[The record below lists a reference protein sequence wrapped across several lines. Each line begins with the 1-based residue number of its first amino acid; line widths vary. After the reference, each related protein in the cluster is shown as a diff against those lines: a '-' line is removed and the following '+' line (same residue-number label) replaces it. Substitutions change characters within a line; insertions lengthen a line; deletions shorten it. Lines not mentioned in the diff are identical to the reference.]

1 MHNTTELGR
10 NRTGVQMSPV
20 DTREM
25 LKGVEKMVP
34 SSRGDETAMAEL
46 RTSYIREAEPVGS
59 VPVPTKLKGMAK
71 AGADAITGKRM
82 HVLMDRLGERLAF
95 ERTGTRLY
103 EALITKCE
111 AAADP
116 SANRH
121 LDLLNRF
128 RTEEAAHFKM
138 LAECIDSLG
147 GDPTAQTPC
156 ADLAGVESTGLLQVV
171 SDPKTS
177 VIQSLHAI
185 LVAELADNAGWDELI
200 MLCDEMGETDLSQRF
215 DEAREQERLHLESI
229 RHWHEQATI
238 EDARMGGTSR

>member
-1 MHNTTELGR
+1 MQNTTELGR
-10 NRTGVQMSPV
+10 NRTGVQMSPA

-25 LKGVEKMVP
+25 LKGMEDMRP
-34 SSRGDETAMAEL
+34 STGDETAMAEI

-59 VPVPTKLKGMAK
+59 VPVPANVKGMAK
-71 AGADAITGKRM
+71 ASVDAMTGKRM

-116 SANRH
+116 GANRR

-128 RTEEAAHFKM
+128 RAEEAAHFKM
-138 LAECIDSLG
+138 LAQCIESMG
-147 GDPTAQTPC
+147 GDPTSQTPT
-156 ADLAGVESTGLLQVV
+156 ADVAGVESSGLLQVI

-177 VIQSLHAI
+177 VVQSLHAI
-185 LVAELADNAGWDELI
+185 LVAELTDNAGWDELI
-200 MLCDEMGETDLSQRF
+200 VLCQEMGETQLVQRF
-215 DEAREQERLHLESI
+215 TEARDQERLHLDQI
-229 RHWHEQATI
+229 RQWHEQATI
-238 EDARMGGTSR
+238 EDARMGGSS